1 MYNDIYE
8 IEVCIYLN
16 DEKVDFIKIILLFRL
31 VLYIVIWKF
40 LCWDYFIINKY
51 IIRYLLF
58 LNWLLVIYILFLREN
73 LYWKNSIKY

>member
-40 LCWDYFIINKY
+40 LCWDYFI
-51 IIRYLLF
+51 
-58 LNWLLVIYILFLREN
+58 
-73 LYWKNSIKY
+73 